1 MTIEQAMNPTI
12 EEAIQRLE
20 GMVFTSDLSPNT
32 LRAIAVNKMSLAA
45 LRECAERRERAADV
59 APVVHGKWILVGAN
73 AHHYEISVEE
83 KCSVCSRYVYRYDTQ
98 PQDTFCPSCGAK
110 MDGGDT

>member
-59 APVVHGKWILVGAN
+59 APVVHGKWLFVANGAE
-73 AHHYEISVEE
+73 APE
-83 KCSVCSRYVYRYDTQ
+83 CSVCGWAVLSRDFENRSGLSPCHKY
-98 PQDTFCPSCGAK
+98 CGHCGAK
-110 MDGGDT
+110 MDGGT